1 MNLNDQ
7 ETKNLMKLYE
17 EISPAMDAP
26 ATDGNIVKPLEK
38 HEIVAKKHFIDKLV
52 DISVQHLSQAFE
64 DSVTN
69 AALKVNVID
78 DPKYANEIAE
88 ISDKAINLV
97 KVGKLNDL
105 VETTVR
111 EFEIQLTAMLRRE
124 LNV

>member
-17 EISPAMDAP
+17 EISPATEAP
-26 ATDGNIVKPLEK
+26 VGGTIVKPLEK
-38 HEIVAKKHFIDKLV
+38 HDIVAKKHFIDKLV

-97 KVGKLNDL
+97 KMGKLNDL
-105 VETTVR
+105 VETTVK